1 MILDLDRFIRR
12 ETPFWEE
19 LQSFVWELER
29 DPHASLDFD
38 RLQRFHYLYER
49 AAGGLGKLATY
60 SLRPETSDWL
70 EQLVAAAY
78 AEIQDGNRP
87 PSRFSFRDWFFRVW
101 PATVVRHWRA
111 LLLSAG
117 IMLAGSFFGAAVLMV
132 DPAAKGDL
140 IPEGFSHLHGDP
152 SERVAG
158 EESRKSSG
166 EEDKKWNSAFSARL
180 MTHNTQVAVFALCL
194 GILWGVGTILVLF
207 YKGVILGAVA
217 FDYAAAGET
226 VFLLGW
232 LLPHGIVEIP
242 AFLIA
247 GQGGLLLARAVVGW
261 RNQYSLSARMRLIL
275 PKLVTILCG
284 VALMLIWAGLIESFL
299 SQDHEPQLPYAAKI
313 AFGLSE
319 AVVLVGFFAHFGRR
333 DANKDLQR
341 DLGEKKRPFHS
352 PLPRNRSAG
361 RLK

>member
-1 MILDLDRFIRR
+1 MILDLDKFIQR

-19 LQSFVWELER
+19 LQSFVRELER
-29 DPHASLDFD
+29 DPNARLDFE

-60 SLRPETSDWL
+60 SLRPETSEWL

-78 AEIQDGNRP
+78 AEIQDGNRTE
-87 PSRFSFRDWFFRVW
+87 SRFSLRDWFFRVW
-101 PATVVRHWRA
+101 PTTVVRHWRA
-111 LLLSAG
+111 LLLSIG
-117 IMLAGSFFGAAVLMV
+117 IMLAGSLFGAAVLLI

-140 IPEGFSHLHGDP
+140 LPEGFSHLHGDP

-158 EESRKSSG
+158 EESVNPSG
-166 EEDKKWNSAFSARL
+166 GENKRGNASFSTML
-180 MTHNTQVAVFALCL
+180 MTHNAQVALFSLCL
-194 GILWGVGTILVLF
+194 GITWGVGTILVLF
-207 YKGVILGAVA
+207 YNGVILGAVA

-247 GQGGLLLARAVVGW
+247 GQGGLLLAGAVVGW
-261 RNQYSLSARMRLIL
+261 RNQYSLSARLRLLL
-275 PKLVTILCG
+275 PKLVTILSG

-313 AFGLSE
+313 AFGVVE
-319 AVVLVGFFAHFGRR
+319 AFVLVGFFAHFGRR
-333 DANKDLQR
+333 DILKSKIQR
-341 DLGEKKRPFHS
+341 GRPFHS
-352 PLPRNRSAG
+352 PSSNET
-361 RLK
+361 

>member
-1 MILDLDRFIRR
+1 MILDLDKFIQR

-19 LQSFVWELER
+19 LQSFVRELER
-29 DPHASLDFD
+29 DPHARLDFE
-38 RLQRFHYLYER
+38 RLQRFYYLYER

-87 PSRFSFRDWFFRVW
+87 ESRFSFRDWFFHVW
-101 PATVVRHWRA
+101 PSTVVRHWRA
-111 LLLSAG
+111 LLLSVG
-117 IMLAGSFFGAAVLMV
+117 IMLAGSLFGAAILLV
-132 DPAAKGDL
+132 DPAAKGDIL
-140 IPEGFSHLHGDP
+140 PEEFSHLHGDP

-158 EESRKSSG
+158 EEAVNLSG
-166 EEDKKWNSAFSARL
+166 GEDKRWNSAFSAGL
-180 MTHNTQVAVFALCL
+180 MTHNTRVAIFALCL
-194 GILWGVGTILVLF
+194 GITWGIGTILVLF
-207 YKGVILGAVA
+207 YNGVILGAVA
-217 FDYAAAGET
+217 FDYTAAGET

-247 GQGGLLLARAVVGW
+247 GQGGLLLAGAVVGW

-299 SQDHEPQLPYAAKI
+299 SQDHEPKLPYAAKI
-313 AFGLSE
+313 SFGVAE
-319 AVVLVGFFAHFGRR
+319 AVVLAGFFVHFGRR
-333 DANKDLQR
+333 DIMKSKIQR
-341 DLGEKKRPFHS
+341 ERPLHS
-352 PLPRNRSAG
+352 PLQGNPNR
-361 RLK
+361 RPLK